1 MYHDQRRNQSTWMS
15 PGEFVIE
22 PGQGHKIVLTNEGL
36 DGDMSAGTI
45 RFEVIDDLPSVFADS
60 IKLVSNDGEDMNFV
74 HPDHLGA
81 PQKMTDVNQNII
93 I

>member
-1 MYHDQRRNQSTWMS
+1 
-15 PGEFVIE
+15 
-22 PGQGHKIVLTNEGL
+22 
-36 DGDMSAGTI
+36 MSAGTI